1 MCKEAGEVAVG
12 LEWSGH
18 LRWVS
23 GHKLFTEWLVKKI
36 MVGFTD
42 G

>member
-1 MCKEAGEVAVG
+1 MQGGREVAVG
-12 LEWSGH
+12 LEWSGY

-23 GHKLFTEWLVKKI
+23 GLKLFTEWLLKKI